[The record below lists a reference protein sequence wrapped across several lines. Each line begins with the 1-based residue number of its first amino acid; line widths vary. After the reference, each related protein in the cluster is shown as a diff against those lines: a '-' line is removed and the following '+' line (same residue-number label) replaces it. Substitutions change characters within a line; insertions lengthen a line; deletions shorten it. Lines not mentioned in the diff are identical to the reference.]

1 MLCEKLLTK
10 HCELPHGEVC
20 HRCCANT
27 STTKKCHR
35 CYAIYELKNSMV
47 LFFFKKNCRK
57 LDILVFCD
65 ILLTVRTIKENNME
79 V

>member
-35 CYAIYELKNSMV
+35 CYAIYEIITNNTGDNK
-47 LFFFKKNCRK
+47 
-57 LDILVFCD
+57 
-65 ILLTVRTIKENNME
+65 IK
-79 V
+79 